1 MKDLKQKQSVLDA
14 IMRMCDE
21 NEMSPLKEI
30 DKKKKSALMIE
41 IEPKQEDSSQEE
53 LGEESE
59 PMSMSDKIDALRDKS
74 SGIEDKPKAEDLDD
88 EMKAKLL
95 ELYSK
100 LK

>member
-41 IEPKQEDSSQEE
+41 IEPKQEE

-95 ELYSK
+95 ELYAK